1 MDPLL
6 ETARAR
12 LGRLLR
18 GKWTLEEVLGVGGM
32 ATVYRAQHRNG
43 AAVAIKMLHP
53 ELTLDRSLCERFLRE
68 GYVANRVNH
77 EGAVKILDDD
87 TDEIDGAAFLVMEL
101 LEGETVEH
109 RWKRKGE
116 RLPTAEVLSIAY
128 HAADVLVAAHDQG
141 IVHRDVKPENLF
153 LTRDAELKILD
164 FGVARLRERQGD
176 VHSTQQGA
184 ALGTPAFMPPE
195 QARGR
200 WNLVDG
206 RSDVWS
212 LGATMFTLLSGQ
224 WVHERDTTAEQIIAT
239 ATEPAPSLA
248 RVAPHLPLAVVSV
261 VDRALRYDMS
271 ERYSD
276 MAALR
281 LALQEVSSG
290 PLYERRNLPQASVF
304 AGFAIGSTG
313 AVEHKEG
320 ASDDARARGLDQVH
334 TAPAVTA
341 VGSQDA
347 AAGVQ
352 ALELPTLDSNPRAA
366 ATPPAREEARLTQG
380 EPAARQ
386 RHTGTSR
393 AAMALG
399 IGIAL
404 LGFAVAF
411 MIVVLRTNYFPTARE
426 ALAPAFTP

>member
-12 LGRLLR
+12 LGRVLR

-87 TDEIDGAAFLVMEL
+87 TDDVDGSAFLVMEL

-116 RLPTAEVLSIAY
+116 RLPASEVLSIAY
-128 HAADVLVAAHDQG
+128 HAADVLVAAHEQG

-153 LTRDAELKILD
+153 LTRGAALKILD
-164 FGVARLRERQGD
+164 FGVARLRERQQGD
-176 VHSTQQGA
+176 VNATQQGA

-239 ATEPAPSLA
+239 ATELAPSLA
-248 RVAPHLPLAVVSV
+248 KAAPHVPLAVVRV

-271 ERYSD
+271 ERYAD
-276 MAALR
+276 MAAMR

-290 PLYERRNLPQASVF
+290 PLSERRPLPQASVF
-304 AGFAIGSTG
+304 AGFAISTG
-313 AVEHKEG
+313 AIERKG
-320 ASDDARARGLDQVH
+320 AKGDERNLDQIH

-341 VGSQDA
+341 VGAQDA

-352 ALELPTLDSNPRAA
+352 GLELPALDSNPLAA
-366 ATPPAREEARLTQG
+366 AAPPAPAEARPMQR
-380 EPAARQ
+380 EASSRQ
-386 RHTGTSR
+386 RRGRTSR

-404 LGFAVAF
+404 LGFVVAF
-411 MIVVLRTNYFPTARE
+411 MIVALRTNYFPTARE
-426 ALAPAFTP
+426 ALAPTFTP

>member
-12 LGRLLR
+12 LGRVLR
-18 GKWTLEEVLGVGGM
+18 GKWKLEEVLGVGGM

-87 TDEIDGAAFLVMEL
+87 TDEIDGSAFLVMEL

-116 RLPTAEVLSIAY
+116 RLPASEVLSIAY
-128 HAADVLVAAHDQG
+128 HAADVLVAAHEQG

-153 LTRDAELKILD
+153 LTRGAALKILD
-164 FGVARLRERQGD
+164 FGVARLRERQQGD
-176 VHSTQQGA
+176 VNATQQGA

-239 ATEPAPSLA
+239 ATEPAPTLA
-248 RVAPHLPLAVVSV
+248 KVAPHVPLAVVSL

-276 MAALR
+276 MAAMR
-281 LALQEVSSG
+281 WALQEVSSG
-290 PLYERRNLPQASVF
+290 PLSERRPLPQASVF
-304 AGFAIGSTG
+304 AGFAISTG
-313 AVEHKEG
+313 AIERKG
-320 ASDDARARGLDQVH
+320 ASSDERNLDQIH

-341 VGSQDA
+341 VGAQDA
-347 AAGVQ
+347 APGVQ
-352 ALELPTLDSNPRAA
+352 GLELPALDSNPLAA
-366 ATPPAREEARLTQG
+366 AAPPAPAEARPVRAESSSRPRRG
-380 EPAARQ
+380 
-386 RHTGTSR
+386 GTSR

-399 IGIAL
+399 ISIAL
-404 LGFAVAF
+404 LGFVVAF
-411 MIVVLRTNYFPTARE
+411 MIVALRTNYFPTARE